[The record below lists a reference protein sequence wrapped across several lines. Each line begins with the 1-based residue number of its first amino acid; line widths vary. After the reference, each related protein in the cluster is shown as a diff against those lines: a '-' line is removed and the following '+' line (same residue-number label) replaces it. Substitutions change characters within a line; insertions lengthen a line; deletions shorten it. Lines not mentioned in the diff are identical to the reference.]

1 MSKLSKL
8 SELLEFSEFWN
19 LLIFFK
25 NCLLSINATSDSGST
40 GYISIIP
47 FKNLTKDI
55 LSI

>member
-47 FKNLTKDI
+47 FKNLTEDI